1 MPDPDMSSIRTASVD
16 WRSVSGRAGEDVMSR
31 DLDLPLKEVLYW
43 SLASICN
50 GLSFVW
56 LIHLNGVIIIL
67 IVWLAPWNR
76 LRLGII

>member
-50 GLSFVW
+50 GLSFV
-56 LIHLNGVIIIL
+56 
-67 IVWLAPWNR
+67 
-76 LRLGII
+76 